1 MMVRYIVFAGGVNEP
16 KVRMVCQWAL
26 GVACLLTLVS
36 PGLPQES
43 KYKYH

>member
-1 MMVRYIVFAGGVNEP
+1 MMVRYIILAGGVDEQ

-26 GVACLLTLVS
+26 GVACLFILVS

-43 KYKYH
+43 K